1 MFDEIFIVVCSFTVI
16 MGILDNVGKTEL
28 MKLSGVKIKL
38 EHLNPSGSVKDRI
51 AKYIVEK
58 AEKAGLLRKGYT
70 IIEATSG
77 NTGIA
82 FSFVA
87 AVKGYKMVAVMPK
100 GMSREREQ
108 IMRGYGAKVL
118 FSEKGCVKCAVDIAE
133 NLAKKPRYYM
143 PRQFENKWN
152 IEEHEN
158 NMGQEIL
165 QQAGKVD
172 CFVAGVGTGGTL
184 IGVGKALRKEN
195 TAVNLVAVEPAECA
209 LLSGE
214 GYGSHKIFGLHKGF
228 TCSNHRIEGI
238 GDGFIPKIVEEN
250 RKLIDDVITIKSS
263 EAIEYARKL
272 AKRGYFVG
280 PSSGANFLAA
290 LRLKKKYKN
299 VVTLFPDRGDR
310 YLSEGIFG

>member
-1 MFDEIFIVVCSFTVI
+1 MS
-16 MGILDNVGKTEL
+16 ILDKIGNTEL
-28 MKLSGVKIKL
+28 IELSGVKIKL

-51 AKYIVEK
+51 AKYITEK
-58 AEKAGLLRKGYT
+58 AESEGLLKKGYT
-70 IIEATSG
+70 IVEATSG

-118 FSEKGCVKCAVDIAE
+118 FSEKGCVKCAVEIAE
-133 NLAKKPRYYM
+133 KIAKKIGHYM
-143 PRQFENKWN
+143 PKQFENKWN
-152 IEEHEN
+152 IQEHEK
-158 NMGQEIL
+158 NMGQEIIE
-165 QQAGKVD
+165 QTKSID
-172 CFVAGVGTGGTL
+172 CFIAGVGTGGTI
-184 IGVGKALRKEN
+184 IGVGKALKKAYPNIRII
-195 TAVNLVAVEPAECA
+195 AVEPKECA

-214 GYGSHKIFGLHKGF
+214 GYGKHKIFGLHKGF

-238 GDGFIPKIVEEN
+238 GDGFIPKIIEEN
-250 RKLIDDVITIKSS
+250 RKLIDDVVAIKSS

-272 AKRGYFVG
+272 AKIGYFVG
-280 PSSGANFLAA
+280 PSSGANFLASIKMK
-290 LRLKKKYKN
+290 RKYKN

-310 YLSEGIFG
+310 YLSENIF